1 MKKTEK
7 STTTRVTKMFTVA
20 LIACAASLIFQR
32 PLTREIGEAGAI
44 AVLVLCAICLF
55 LAFIAASR
63 GGSITLLL
71 SRLYEKVKAS
81 EEEEPPKGQQEEE
94 MVERITQ
101 AVLERVAQAET
112 SSKSKPKPK
121 ARAKAVA
128 EPAATPKEE
137 SKPKPKARAKAVAE
151 PAATPEE
158 VSEPKPKATT
168 PRRRRATNSSTQK

>member
-44 AVLVLCAICLF
+44 AVLVLCAIWLF

-128 EPAATPKEE
+128 EPAATP
-137 SKPKPKARAKAVAE
+137 
-151 PAATPEE
+151 EE
-158 VSEPKPKATT
+158 VSEPKPTATT
-168 PRRRRATNSSTQK
+168 PHRRRARPSPTEE